1 MLLCSIYF
9 PDFFFHFFFR
19 NLYRLSNRVKKTRI
33 TKRNT
38 IKVKYT
44 IITLVVFI
52 PLILVGAFGGFI
64 FFFFTDLTTH
74 AYSRELNFY
83 DPLDPEY
90 PWNSMENITN
100 DLDLMDD
107 LADTYQTRLLEWH
120 TPINLAVSTA
130 IWNNG
135 SIFTYN
141 LTDNGGEWT
150 GTSLATECFRYAT
163 LTDQTEKNVSL
174 TLIKKMVAGLSLLI
188 AVPNGGLGPD
198 FPGQTLARFYA
209 MPELVNDG
217 NYTDLFTDNRTEF
230 RDLYKMFNGTD
241 GTWHEDGVD
250 YSQGRVRLYTSKDE
264 LGGYFYG
271 LSAAL
276 TLCDDLWVQDI
287 VRKII
292 GQITNG
298 FLDSMYQEI
307 HGDGNPCGAHLEN
320 MFTLTSAWKMVLMK
334 MATIVYPE
342 TQRYAQLYNYYCTR
356 EMYQAYSPHVG
367 ESNTVDEYYAHSFL
381 YELIMSYV
389 LLEDNPIQLNRF
401 INNYERSYKIFRYQR
416 NCQANAVFLAYNK
429 IRTTPSTRYNQSDF
443 DEILWD
449 TLDQL
454 HQFTA
459 YPIYNDT
466 YGGTN
471 SSVRREDLEGTW
483 MQLDPAIQKWKDWF
497 DYNPL
502 GKLFRWLPGELMNG
516 MLDNRYL
523 RPMTASMYRVTTF
536 AWCTNPYSGTENAT
550 RQSRRDPEFVNEPIG
565 ISYTLPYYLL
575 KYYGYLD
582 LL

>member
-1 MLLCSIYF
+1 MVL
-9 PDFFFHFFFR
+9 
-19 NLYRLSNRVKKTRI
+19 KTKI
-33 TKRNT
+33 TKRKT

-44 IITLVVFI
+44 IFTLLVFI

-64 FFFFTDLTTH
+64 FIFFTDLATH
-74 AYSRELNFY
+74 AYSRDMNFY
-83 DPLDPEY
+83 DPYDPNY

-107 LADTYQTRLLEWH
+107 LADTYQTRLLDWH
-120 TPINLAVSTA
+120 TPINLSIDTQ

-135 SIFTYN
+135 TVKRYH

-150 GTSLATECFRYAT
+150 GTPLATECFRYQT
-163 LTDQTEKNVSL
+163 LTDPGEKAQSL
-174 TLIKKMVAGLSLLI
+174 QLIKKMVTGLSLLI

-198 FPGQTLARFYA
+198 FHGQTLARFYA
-209 MPELVNDG
+209 MPELVNDA
-217 NYTDLFTDNRTEF
+217 NYSEMFSDEH
-230 RDLYKMFNGTD
+230 YKMFNGTD
-241 GTWHEDGVD
+241 GSWHEEGVD
-250 YSQGRVRLYTSKDE
+250 YSQWRVRLYTSKDE

-271 LSAAL
+271 VSAAL
-276 TLCDDLWVQDI
+276 MLCDDPWVQDTI
-287 VRKII
+287 RKII

-298 FLDSMYQEI
+298 FIDSMYQEI

-320 MFTLTSAWKMVLMK
+320 MLTLASAWKLVLMK
-334 MATIVYPE
+334 MATIAYPE
-342 TQRYAQLYNYYCTR
+342 NNRYTQLYNYYCSR
-356 EMYQAYSPHVG
+356 EMYLLHSPHVG
-367 ESNTVDEYYAHSFL
+367 ESNTVDEYYANSFL

-389 LLEDNPIQLNRF
+389 LLEDEPVKLNRF
-401 INNYERSYKIFRYQR
+401 IKTYERDYKLYRYQR
-416 NCQANAVFLAYNK
+416 NAQANAVFLAFNAK
-429 IRTTPSTRYNQSDF
+429 RTTQSTRYTQEDL

-459 YPIYNDT
+459 YPIYNDS
-466 YGGTN
+466 YGGKDV
-471 SSVRREDLEGTW
+471 SARREDYGGTW
-483 MQLDPAIQKWKDWF
+483 MQLDPSIQKWKNWF
-497 DYNPL
+497 DYNPI

-523 RPMTASMYRVTTF
+523 RPKTASMYRISTF
-536 AWCTNPYSGTENAT
+536 MWCDNPYSGTDNLWHH
-550 RQSRRDPEFVNEPIG
+550 SRRNSEYVIEPIG

-582 LL
+582 F